1 MVENLDSLL
10 ISRLLFFFH
19 SSFVYRNNLCWKLI
33 NHWDWQETIK
43 NKYINKGTE
52 SKIIFTLTKKIEYG
66 DFSFIWPY
74 ITLRF
79 TVKQFFVVVYRW
91 LFVWL
96 VYSFTKFFSALP
108 DSVARERDDI
118 KTITTTIQHN
128 TIELKALQSFNVWV
142 LNVCVFVMKWTW
154 IYMFRLYRY
163 KIHIDDD
170 IANNYHTIV

>member
-1 MVENLDSLL
+1 MGFD
-10 ISRLLFFFH
+10 RKQF
-19 SSFVYRNNLCWKLI
+19 
-33 NHWDWQETIK
+33 K
-43 NKYINKGTE
+43 NEYINKGTD

-79 TVKQFFVVVYRW
+79 TVKQFVVVVAVYCW

-96 VYSFTKFFSALP
+96 VYSFTKFFFALP

-118 KTITTTIQHN
+118 KTVTTTIQHN
-128 TIELKALQSFNVWV
+128 TIELKALQSINVWV
-142 LNVCVFVMKWTW
+142 LNVCVCVFVMKWTW

-163 KIHIDDD
+163 KIHIE
-170 IANNYHTIV
+170 